1 MQKKLETL
9 TDDRK
14 YLRNK
19 LRRNISEV
27 ESAEVKAAISQISQR
42 LSKLRKE
49 ISLCDDIAA
58 HSHIVENNIEQIVAD
73 EEKQKQN
80 IRQRRKKTDMY
91 NGGDAAEQIVRLSLE
106 GFQVAAKSQ
115 VRRLKILHC
124 F

>member
-1 MQKKLETL
+1 MKVDKYSQEAELLGKNRIETSEQLFSYKESLKKEMETL

-58 HSHIVENNIEQIVAD
+58 HSHIIENNVE
-73 EEKQKQN
+73 
-80 IRQRRKKTDMY
+80 
-91 NGGDAAEQIVRLSLE
+91 
-106 GFQVAAKSQ
+106 
-115 VRRLKILHC
+115 
-124 F
+124 